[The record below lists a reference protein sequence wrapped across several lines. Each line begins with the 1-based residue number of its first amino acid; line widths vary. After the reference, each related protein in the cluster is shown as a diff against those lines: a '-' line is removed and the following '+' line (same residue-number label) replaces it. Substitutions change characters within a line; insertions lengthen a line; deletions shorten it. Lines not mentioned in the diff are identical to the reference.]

1 MSPPNIPYVDLAA
14 HNRAVKGDL
23 LAALGRVIE
32 HGQFILGPE
41 VAGLEEAL
49 AKFLGVP
56 HVVGVSNGTDAL
68 VMGLRI
74 AGVKCGDEVICPSHS
89 FVATATAIRLV
100 GATPVFADVDAETM
114 NLAPAAVEALI
125 TAKTTAVMPVHMNG
139 APAAVAALSALC
151 ERRKLALVEDCAQAI
166 GARARGRS
174 VGTLGIGC
182 FSLHPLKVL
191 SALGDAGFITVKTE
205 AEAARLRQMRNL
217 GLRDR
222 DHCDFAESNMRLD
235 ALQAALVRAKLPHVP
250 SWIAARRAHAD
261 AYRAALG
268 QHVQL
273 PHAEGEDFMVYSAFV
288 VRHPRR
294 DALIAHLATRGIEAK
309 VHYPIP
315 IHRQLAFADLPRAN
329 LPLTDAVC
337 ASIVSLPVTPELS
350 PEGRARVIAA
360 VLEFE
365 RGGRA

>member
-1 MSPPNIPYVDLAA
+1 MTTPNIPYVDLAA
-14 HNRAVKGDL
+14 HNRALKGDL

-41 VAGLEEAL
+41 VSGLEEAL

-68 VMGLRI
+68 VMGLRL
-74 AGVKCGDEVICPSHS
+74 AGIKAGDEVVCPSHS
-89 FVATATAIRLV
+89 FVATATAVRLV

-114 NLAPAAVEALI
+114 NLDPIAAETAI
-125 TAKTTAVMPVHMNG
+125 TSKTTAVMPVHMNG
-139 APAAVAALSALC
+139 APAAVDALAALC
-151 ERRKLALVEDCAQAI
+151 ERRKLVLIEDCAQAI

-222 DHCDFAESNMRLD
+222 DHCDAADSNMRLD

-250 SWIAARRAHAD
+250 GWIEARRAHAR
-261 AYRAALG
+261 AYREALAN
-268 QHVQL
+268 HVRV

-309 VHYPIP
+309 VHYPVP
-315 IHRQLAFADLPRAN
+315 IHRQRAFEDLPSAH
-329 LPLTDAVC
+329 LPVTDAVC

-350 PEGRARVIAA
+350 PEGRVRVIEA

-365 RGGRA
+365 RGDRA